1 MLAHLKRDA
10 VERLHELL
18 SVDAGHRQRV
28 CRCDAVLAIVGLT
41 HLEHGEGQLAIQ
53 SIDQLLLDAGE
64 LDCAYF
70 GFKCHHQMAVKTLVQ
85 ATFHHLVFVGEREGF
100 ADLNVA
106 AKIRDHFGDELL

>member
-1 MLAHLKRDA
+1 MSRRNGVFGVCGLA
-10 VERLHELL
+10 
-18 SVDAGHRQRV
+18 
-28 CRCDAVLAIVGLT
+28 

-70 GFKCHHQMAVKTLVQ
+70 GFKCHHQMAVKTLVH

-106 AKIRDHFGDELL
+106 AEIRDHLGNELL